1 MQPLKIVIAL
11 VTLIVLAIAIGS
23 NLSPIVTVVVLSQ
36 PTIMLPVGVWFIMA
50 IGLGLLSSI
59 TIQLLVWLQSRTLVK
74 KIRQLQSRLQ
84 DVGEDV
90 FTYAPPPPPP
100 ESSTSNTRFSARDN
114 FESSS
119 SQPNFTTPPPV
130 KPPAIDDNDD
140 WEYAPVSKPQPE
152 WEDLSPPA
160 PPPRQQTAK
169 SEQRRTYTP
178 PILDDDLDRR
188 EGVYDADFRLIQP
201 PYKATSR
208 IDDDDDEY
216 EYDDDDEYKYDDDDD
231 EINDDDDDDDD
242 DEDLTP
248 PPQSPQATPKNDS
261 ESEDWGFD
269 FDEKPPLQPPRF

>member
-50 IGLGLLSSI
+50 IGLGLLSSSA
-59 TIQLLVWLQSRTLVK
+59 IQLLVWLQNRTLSK

-84 DVGEDV
+84 EVGEDV
-90 FTYAPPPPPP
+90 FTYAPPPP

-114 FESSS
+114 FASSS

-130 KPPAIDDNDD
+130 KPTAIDDNDD

-152 WEDLSPPA
+152 WEDVSP

-178 PILDDDLDRR
+178 PIVDDDLDER

-201 PYKATSR
+201 PYKAPVEE
-208 IDDDDDEY
+208 DEDEY
-216 EYDDDDEYKYDDDDD
+216 EYDDE
-231 EINDDDDDDDD
+231 EID
-242 DEDLTP
+242 DEDLAPP
-248 PPQSPQATPKNDS
+248 PPQSSKATPKNDS

>member
-36 PTIMLPVGVWFIMA
+36 PTVMLPVGVWFIMA
-50 IGLGLLSSI
+50 IGLGLLSSSV
-59 TIQLLVWLQSRTLVK
+59 IQLLVWLQNRTLTK

-100 ESSTSNTRFSARDN
+100 ESSTYNTRFSARDN

-152 WEDLSPPA
+152 WEDVSPT
-160 PPPRQQTAK
+160 PRQQTAK

-178 PILDDDLDRR
+178 PIVDDDLDER

-201 PYKATSR
+201 PYKAPLEVDE
-208 IDDDDDEY
+208 DDDDDEY
-216 EYDDDDEYKYDDDDD
+216 EYDDE
-231 EINDDDDDDDD
+231 ETD
-242 DEDLTP
+242 DEDLAP
-248 PPQSPQATPKNDS
+248 PPQSPKSKPINDS

>member
-36 PTIMLPVGVWFIMA
+36 PTVMLPVGVWFIIA
-50 IGLGLLSSI
+50 IGLGLLSSSA
-59 TIQLLVWLQSRTLVK
+59 IQLLVWLQNRTLAK

-84 DVGEDV
+84 EVGDDV

-100 ESSTSNTRFSARDN
+100 EPPTSKTRFSTRDN

-130 KPPAIDDNDD
+130 KPTAIDDSPKERLRQRDD

-152 WEDLSPPA
+152 WEDISPP
-160 PPPRQQTAK
+160 PPPRQQTPK

-178 PILDDDLDRR
+178 PIVDDDLDGR

-201 PYKATSR
+201 PYKAPVEE
-208 IDDDDDEY
+208 DEDEDEY
-216 EYDDDDEYKYDDDDD
+216 EYDDE
-231 EINDDDDDDDD
+231 EID
-242 DEDLTP
+242 DEDLAP
-248 PPQSPQATPKNDS
+248 PPQSPKSPKVNDS
-261 ESEDWGFD
+261 EAEDWGFD